1 MLRINQA
8 TVEYTSAIMN
18 QVIGRIE
25 GLNAKPGLRPSLEIQ
40 LSISN
45 PNDIGFDFTWLIA
58 RATVAFFDIS
68 SQPTSTE
75 SPQEL
80 GFVFPEYGLISLGP
94 SGKNSMAL
102 SLPVDAA
109 LIADLE
115 EARKERD
122 VTFSLYVSFTAI
134 PRTRDGA
141 LGNPFGGSIADERY
155 SSQAVI
161 FIIPK
166 SLWMTVIQRF
176 TAIPSIYSLKELSR
190 SISETNAARKQA
202 EQAAK
207 AADEAAKAAKGAA
220 TLTAVTNLAQAYQEE
235 AVTLK
240 HRSWIWAILCILIAA
255 GIAYGIYWFIRES
268 LIAGGSFTTA
278 IAILRA
284 VVLAVGFGMF
294 SLCLRVYESYR
305 HLEVVNR
312 HRVNIGRT
320 FEAFKAAQP
329 TERAQEIMSAI
340 TAENMLTFGKSGFA
354 PKDSPNQS
362 PLTDFS
368 ELVKSVLEKK
378 T

>member
-122 VTFSLYVSFTAI
+122 
-134 PRTRDGA
+134 
-141 LGNPFGGSIADERY
+141 
-155 SSQAVI
+155 
-161 FIIPK
+161 
-166 SLWMTVIQRF
+166 
-176 TAIPSIYSLKELSR
+176 
-190 SISETNAARKQA
+190 
-202 EQAAK
+202 
-207 AADEAAKAAKGAA
+207 
-220 TLTAVTNLAQAYQEE
+220 
-235 AVTLK
+235 
-240 HRSWIWAILCILIAA
+240 
-255 GIAYGIYWFIRES
+255 
-268 LIAGGSFTTA
+268 
-278 IAILRA
+278 
-284 VVLAVGFGMF
+284 
-294 SLCLRVYESYR
+294 
-305 HLEVVNR
+305 
-312 HRVNIGRT
+312 
-320 FEAFKAAQP
+320 
-329 TERAQEIMSAI
+329 
-340 TAENMLTFGKSGFA
+340 
-354 PKDSPNQS
+354 
-362 PLTDFS
+362 
-368 ELVKSVLEKK
+368 
-378 T
+378 